1 MTRGRSGRAVV
12 PLLGAFTVLALVVAG
27 AAITLQ
33 LKERNLRLAKEREIV
48 LIKAENDDLQQRLN
62 EMRDAKQQVE
72 DTLVHAKD
80 QLDQVTQQ
88 LTQERTEKETLARSV
103 DDRQKEIDRISKD
116 LEQIRTERTTLSTQV
131 TELKTQ
137 QQAMQQELA
146 KVQEAKADLEAKT
159 TAVDQPSV
167 KLDPVVVSGATGY
180 GDASASAFADL
191 PVTQPKGIS
200 TVQGQIVV
208 VNHDYDFIVMNLG
221 RNQGLQIGQEF
232 QVLRGSEVLGRVKV
246 EKLYDELAAA
256 SILPESKK
264 DAIKEGDLLRA
275 I

>member
-1 MTRGRSGRAVV
+1 MTRGRPGRAVV
-12 PLLGAFTVLALVVAG
+12 PLLGAFTALALVVAG

-33 LKERNLRLAKEREIV
+33 MKERNLRLAKEREIV

-62 EMRDAKQQVE
+62 EMRDAKQTIE
-72 DTLVHAKD
+72 DTLVRAKD
-80 QLDQVTQQ
+80 QLEQATAQ
-88 LTQERTEKETLARSV
+88 LDRERQEKETLARSV
-103 DDRQKEIDRISKD
+103 DERQREIDRISKD

-146 KVQEAKADLEAKT
+146 KVQQAKADLESKT
-159 TAVDQPSV
+159 TTAERPSV
-167 KLDPVVVSGATGY
+167 NLDPVVVSGAGAY
-180 GDASASAFADL
+180 GDPGASFSDL
-191 PVTQPKGIS
+191 PLSQPKGVS
-200 TVQGQIVV
+200 SVQGQVVV
-208 VNHDYDFIVMNLG
+208 VNRDYDFVVMNLG
-221 RNQGLQIGQEF
+221 RNQGLEIGQEF
-232 QVLRGSEVLGRVKV
+232 QIMRGGEVLGRVKV

-256 SILPESKK
+256 SILPESRK